1 MLCYMTGMPP
11 TTSTHDPQG
20 TLIDGKAH
28 SAEWR
33 ERQRAVEQAEQP
45 DASQASAGGLAG
57 EFGAAAAKDFVSSLM
72 IPASHLAGETRARPA
87 APEAPDAYIEK
98 LLEGS
103 RERQPTQELEADATA
118 SSARSEELDRW
129 FEEQATSVPRAP
141 AAQKLPVGSA
151 SLDLETAAGV
161 GIERA
166 RRGRALGLRRASEE
180 DHGQQR
186 DRPASWRRLHSAV
199 GVTRMW
205 LLAATTL
212 AVLVIVAIAVAAGGA
227 PAHRSPRLSALESSS
242 TGSAGVLDT
251 FVLKAGR
258 RSGAGSAAVRA
269 RQHRS
274 PARGTDRAARRRPIA
289 HRRIVTRVA
298 LSSSYT
304 PRATSQ
310 ADSSPPAAVSTSS
323 SASSAVGGS
332 PATSTGSVGA
342 SSPATNSAPAART
355 GPSGPISLIGA
366 GTTPS
371 G

>member
-57 EFGAAAAKDFVSSLM
+57 DFGPAAAKDFVSSLM
-72 IPASHLAGETRARPA
+72 IPASHLAGETRAKPA

-118 SSARSEELDRW
+118 SAARSEELDRW
-129 FEEQATSVPRAP
+129 FEEQAMSVPHAP

-161 GIERA
+161 GVERA

-180 DHGQQR
+180 EDGQQP
-186 DRPASWRRLHSAV
+186 DRPASWRRLHNAV

-205 LLAATTL
+205 LLAAATL

-242 TGSAGVLDT
+242 TSSAGVLDT
-251 FVLKAGR
+251 YVLKAGR
-258 RSGAGSAAVRA
+258 PSGAGSAAVRA

-274 PARGTDRAARRRPIA
+274 AARRRPIA

-298 LSSSYT
+298 PSSSYT

-323 SASSAVGGS
+323 SASSAAESS
-332 PATSTGSVGA
+332 PATSTGSGSG